1 MLNKLK
7 NTLKHTFIY
16 GLGNLSIKLIGL
28 VLLPLYTKHLS
39 SAEYGAFAILEVTS
53 LIITYVFSFKLSTSM
68 MRWWSSIEDDNYK
81 KVIVFTAFSSS
92 ILVVI
97 FLNINSFLFSK
108 FLSKI
113 LLDDKYLYDLVR
125 IVFLS
130 ASFEILNYYALELI
144 RLKEKSILYVA
155 IAVLRT
161 VVVLTLNI
169 ILVAYCNYGIKG
181 IILSQLSGHVLVF
194 VLTFPFLRRNMI
206 MRYDWSEFRKMLNYG
221 IPLVFSTV
229 AMMLMNM
236 GDRYLIRYLLD
247 FSDVGVYSLGY
258 KISSVINIFILQS
271 FQMGFLPIAYK
282 QFQTKDANRFFSK
295 TLTYYTLILTIS
307 ALILTLF
314 SKELIELL
322 SRREEYYRAY
332 TVVPFFSLAF
342 ILRGIEYVF
351 SLGLH
356 YTKKTKYN
364 ALIVMSLAIL
374 NVILNFIF
382 IPSLKIIGASV
393 ATVICWMFMAVL
405 FYIFSQKF
413 YKVDYEIKKIIMII
427 LTGCGL
433 FFISFLYSDLTLH
446 IKLLIKVLSV
456 ISFPFLLFLMRFY
469 EPIELL
475 RLKEAFTK
483 WRNPLKWKQNIL
495 KMKMFSKKQ

>member
-68 MRWWSSIEDDNYK
+68 MRWWSTIKDDNYK

-92 ILVVI
+92 ILVII
-97 FLNINSFLFSK
+97 FLNINSFIFSK
-108 FLSKI
+108 FLSDI

-144 RLKEKSILYVA
+144 RLKEKSILYVIIA
-155 IAVLRT
+155 ILRT

-181 IILSQLSGHVLVF
+181 ILLSQLSGHVLV
-194 VLTFPFLRRNMI
+194 LLITFPFLRKNMI
-206 MRYDWSEFRKMLNYG
+206 LRYDWDELKKMLNYC
-221 IPLVFSTV
+221 IPLVFSTI

-247 FSDVGVYSLGY
+247 FSDVGIYSLGY
-258 KISSVINIFILQS
+258 KISSVINIFVLQS

-295 TLTYYTLILTIS
+295 TLTYYTLILTIA
-307 ALILTLF
+307 ALVISLF
-314 SKELIELL
+314 GKELIELL
-322 SRREEYYRAY
+322 SKREEYFSAY
-332 TVVPFFSLAF
+332 KVIPFFSLAF
-342 ILRGIEYVF
+342 ILRGVEYVF

-364 ALIVMSLAIL
+364 AIIVFSLALLNIL
-374 NVILNFIF
+374 LNFIF
-382 IPSLKIIGASV
+382 IPVFKIIGAAV
-393 ATVICWMFMAVL
+393 TTVICWILMAVL
-405 FYIFSQKF
+405 FYNFSQKF
-413 YKVDYEIKKIIMII
+413 YKVNYEIKKIIMII
-427 LTGCGL
+427 FTGCGL
-433 FFISFLYSDLTLH
+433 FLLSFLYFDLTLH
-446 IKLLIKVLSV
+446 IKLLIKILSV
-456 ISFPFLLFLMRFY
+456 ISFPFILFLMKFY
-469 EPIELL
+469 EPIEII
-475 RLKEAFTK
+475 RLKEAYKK

-495 KMKMFSKKQ
+495 KMKMFSKK